1 MEGCNSD
8 YELHPTD
15 QLIDESDVLAHQA
28 LSRILNLIRSQNES
42 RTRHTSPLPRQTELG
57 G

>member
-42 RTRHTSPLPRQTELG
+42 RTRHTSPPATTD
-57 G
+57 